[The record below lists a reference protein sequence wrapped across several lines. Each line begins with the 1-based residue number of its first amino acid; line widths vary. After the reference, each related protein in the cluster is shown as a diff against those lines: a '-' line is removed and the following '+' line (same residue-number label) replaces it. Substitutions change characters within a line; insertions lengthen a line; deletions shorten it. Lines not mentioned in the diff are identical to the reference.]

1 MVSVNTNIGSL
12 NARVAQLRT
21 QNSEKTAI
29 ARLSSGLRINSAGDD
44 AAGLSVATKMN
55 AQIASMNMA
64 VRNSMDG
71 ISLID
76 TATSAIS
83 TNLNALQRIRELS
96 IQASNGIYEDQDREN
111 LQLEVT
117 KNLEEIRKTANFTEF
132 NGVKLLDGSLDTVLR
147 VGNNNN
153 ELINVKIEGVGIDQS
168 VPYKKSAIATS
179 NQLATPSIE
188 PNSTDDFTLLE
199 SIGREASYNL
209 PNTSLAFG
217 GSEPDVD
224 VPSYASVVA
233 GSAFSS
239 QSAFTSKTGA
249 FENNDFSD
257 ATVENTTV
265 TPYGTKVEIP
275 GWDVYLERVDL
286 GPVKAGLY
294 QETIGGHPTPNDPT
308 PNPVNNTSGD
318 EYPTDSPGTLSYSAS
333 AANGLMLKSN
343 SIRFTDPRV
352 NPGDP
357 LNYSVAHGPYV
368 ISDNAVTLAA
378 GDSVSFDWQANYV
391 DDDYDV
397 YGYLLDKNTGQ
408 VVELLDS
415 NGRSGTGTVNK
426 SIGVGQDGDYN
437 FVFISG
443 TYDESGFF
451 VAGAEFFIDN
461 ITVNQ
466 ANPPPIVA
474 TATVGVEAVESYI
487 VAIKTKEFGSM
498 REMYEGDPN
507 GTFSISGGA
516 DANKFEIDSTTG
528 VVSSRHALWRRN
540 QSTYTIDVSYLG
552 LGGDNHT
559 ETVTLTVTPNERAI
573 AEYHSEE
580 ATQITINTINDSAS
594 GLQQFINVYG
604 AGNYS
609 LADDASASGD
619 YQKFSIDNS
628 GTIITNEH
636 LKFIEKNEF
645 NFNKIYT
652 LASGKTFIEKIKL
665 TLIDPIKF
673 SRTEAISEEGK
684 KVKIAEALSE
694 HLYAFASLDAFEG
707 QFYLADS
714 DLANS
719 NQSEHFRINQ
729 RGEIE
734 SKGELDFDNGTREFE
749 FKVIYLHSTGRAQF
763 TDFVKLSLTN
773 DIRDE
778 NNLAIDDIDI
788 SYIGGATEASSR
800 LNDTINKVSSILS
813 ELGALKNRLIHGI
826 DFNLGA
832 ILTLQFSKGRISDAD
847 YAVEASKL
855 AKNQILSQASLAML
869 AQANKVQ
876 NNILE
881 LIR

>member
-21 QNSEKTAI
+21 QNSENTAI

-117 KNLEEIRKTANFTEF
+117 KNLEEIRKTANFTKF
-132 NGVKLLDGSLDTVLR
+132 NGVNLLDGSLDTVLR
-147 VGNNNN
+147 VGNNSN
-153 ELINVKIEGVGIDQS
+153 EVLNVKIDGVGIDQT
-168 VPYKKSAIATS
+168 VPYEKFATATS
-179 NQLATPSIE
+179 NQLATPLIE
-188 PNSTDDFTLLE
+188 PSSTDDFSLLE
-199 SIGREASYNL
+199 SIGREASYKL
-209 PNTSLAFG
+209 PNSSLAFG

-224 VPSYASVVA
+224 VPSYARIVS
-233 GSAFSS
+233 GSAFST
-239 QSAFTSKTGA
+239 QSVFTSKSGA

-265 TPYGTKVEIP
+265 TPYGTKIEIP

-294 QETIGGHPTPNDPT
+294 QEIIGGHPTPNDPT

-318 EYPTDSPGTLSYSAS
+318 EYSTVSAGTFTYSANS
-333 AANGLMLKSN
+333 TDGLMLKSN
-343 SIRFTDPRV
+343 GVTFTDPGIPA
-352 NPGDP
+352 NPK
-357 LNYSVAHGPYV
+357 NYSILHGPYV

-378 GDSVSFDWQANYV
+378 GDSVSFDWEANYV
-391 DDDYDV
+391 TDDYDV
-397 YGYLLDKNTGQ
+397 FGYLLDKNTGQ
-408 VVELLDS
+408 VIELLDS
-415 NGRSGTGTVNK
+415 TGTTGSGTVTK

-443 TYDESGFF
+443 TYDASGLFA
-451 VAGAEFFIDN
+451 AGAEFYIDN

-466 ANPPPIVA
+466 TNPPPIVA
-474 TATVGVEAVESYI
+474 TATVGVEAVESHI

-498 REMYEGDPN
+498 KEMFEGDPD

-516 DANKFEIDSTTG
+516 DADKFEINSITG
-528 VVSSRHALWRRN
+528 VVSSRHALWRRD
-540 QSTYTIDVSYLG
+540 QSTYTLDVSYLG
-552 LGGDNHT
+552 LGGDVHT
-559 ETVTLTVTPNERAI
+559 ETVTLTITPNERAI

-580 ATQITINTINDSAS
+580 ATQITINNTAS
-594 GLQQFINVYG
+594 GLHEFINVYG
-604 AGNYS
+604 AGNYT

-619 YQKFSIDNS
+619 YQKFSIDNN
-628 GTIITNEH
+628 GKITTNEH
-636 LKFIEKNEF
+636 LKFIEKHEF
-645 NFNKIYT
+645 NFDKIYT

-694 HLYAFASLDAFEG
+694 HLYTFANLDAFAG
-707 QFYLADS
+707 RFYLADS

-719 NQSEHFRINQ
+719 KQSEHFRINQ
-729 RGEIE
+729 KGEIE
-734 SKGELDFDNGTREFE
+734 SKGELDFDNGIREFE
-749 FKVIYLHSTGRAQF
+749 FKVIYLHSTERAQF
-763 TDFVKLSLTN
+763 TDFIKLSITN

-788 SYIGGATEASSR
+788 SYVQGATEASSR

-813 ELGALKNRLIHGI
+813 ELGALKNRLIHGV
-826 DFNLGA
+826 DFNVSA
-832 ILTLQFSKGRISDAD
+832 ILNLQFSKGRISDAD

-855 AKNQILSQASLAML
+855 AKNQILSEASLAML
-869 AQANKVQ
+869 AHANKVQ